1 MSKPAMKMTTP
12 HPIRPPRSM
21 FSINPSGASHCST
34 PAAEE
39 IHRRQGMAPNIV
51 VHRTAVFVAALQGVV
66 TQILHNRLHVAPGKA
81 RAFVADICEML
92 IKGMG

>member
-1 MSKPAMKMTTP
+1 MAGA
-12 HPIRPPRSM
+12 R
-21 FSINPSGASHCST
+21 INTEGKFPDLE
-34 PAAEE
+34 AA
-39 IHRRQGMAPNIV
+39 IVDALQIFAVGFAGTGMAPNIV